1 MFMQFYLVFNANV
14 GNVLYICTMMNRKI
28 DTMEGTQPATLDR
41 SMPPAIRP
49 VSRFDMVRP
58 ERRKMA
64 NGMPLNVIRAGSQE
78 VVRLDILI
86 GGGQWHQTQALQALF
101 TNRMLREGTSTMT
114 SAQIAEKLDYYG
126 AWLELSSAV
135 NYGFIT
141 LYSLNKYFPRTLA
154 IIADMLMNPAFP
166 EKEMEVVVETNRQQF
181 LVNST
186 RVEVIARK
194 QFHRSLFGEEH
205 PFGRFARVED
215 YDRINPDVLREFYRK
230 YYHSG
235 NASVY
240 VSGKVTPEIIRCI
253 EEHLG
258 DAPWGENHGKAT
270 LQLVEPN
277 QTTEKRI
284 FVEKADALQSSLKM
298 GGFMMDR
305 SHPDFLKARVMVT
318 LFGGYFGSRLM
329 SNIREDK
336 GYTYGIG
343 AGIVNCPGSG
353 VLAITTEADN
363 RYIDSIIA
371 EVYHEM
377 DRMCNDLAPREEL
390 EMVRSYMLGDLCRS
404 YEGPFSLS
412 DAWIYVE
419 TAGLDDEFFT
429 RSVDAVRSVTA
440 DEIRALAQQYFRKEK
455 LIEVVAGKKMDFH
468 FASTEEK

>member
-1 MFMQFYLVFNANV
+1 M
-14 GNVLYICTMMNRKI
+14 
-28 DTMEGTQPATLDR
+28 TLDR
-41 SMPPAIRP
+41 TIPPSIRP
-49 VSRFDMVRP
+49 MSKFDMVRP
-58 ERRKMA
+58 ERRRMA
-64 NGMPLNVIRAGSQE
+64 NGMPLNIIRAGSQD
-78 VVRLDILI
+78 VVRFDILI

-101 TNRMLREGTSTMT
+101 TNRMLREGTSSMT

-154 IIADMLMNPAFP
+154 IIADMLMHPTFP
-166 EKEMEVVVETNRQQF
+166 DKEMEVVVETNRQQF

-194 QFHRSLFGEEH
+194 QLHRSLFGEAH
-205 PFGRFARVED
+205 PFGRFAQAED
-215 YDRINPDVLREFYRK
+215 YDRITPDVLREFYRK
-230 YYHSG
+230 YYHSD

-240 VSGKVTPEIIRCI
+240 VSGKVTPEIIRSI

-258 DAPWGENHGKAT
+258 NAPWGETRPMAS
-270 LQLVEPN
+270 LQLVEPC
-277 QTTEKRI
+277 QTTEKHI

-305 SHPDFLKARVMVT
+305 SHPDFLKSRVMVT

-363 RYIDSIIA
+363 RYIDAIIT
-371 EVYHEM
+371 EVYREM

-390 EMVRSYMLGDLCRS
+390 EMVRSYMLGDFCRS

-412 DAWIYVE
+412 DAWIYIE
-419 TAGLDDEFFT
+419 TAGLDDGFFA
-429 RSVDAVRSVTA
+429 RSVDAIRSVTS
-440 DEIRALAQQYFRKEK
+440 DEIRGLAQRYFRKEK
-455 LIEVVAGKKMDFH
+455 LIEVVAGKKV
-468 FASTEEK
+468 

>member
-1 MFMQFYLVFNANV
+1 M
-14 GNVLYICTMMNRKI
+14 
-28 DTMEGTQPATLDR
+28 R
-41 SMPPAIRP
+41 STPPPIRP
-49 VSRFDMVRP
+49 MTGFEILHP
-58 ERRKMA
+58 ERRKMK
-64 NGMPLNVIRAGSQE
+64 NGMPLNIIKAGSQE
-78 VVRLDILI
+78 VVRLDILV

-101 TNRMLREGTSTMT
+101 TNRMLREGTNSMT
-114 SAQIAEKLDYYG
+114 SSQIAEKLDYYG

-154 IIADMLMNPAFP
+154 IIAEMLMCPTFP
-166 EKEMEVVVETNRQQF
+166 EKELEVVVETNRQQF

-194 QFHRSLFGEEH
+194 QLHRSLFGEQH
-205 PFGRFARVED
+205 PFGRFAVEKD
-215 YDRINPDVLREFYRK
+215 YDRVTSDVLREFYQK

-235 NASVY
+235 NCSVY
-240 VSGKVTPEIIRCI
+240 VSGKVTPEIVRCI
-253 EEHLG
+253 EESIG
-258 DAPWGENHGKAT
+258 AAPWGDVRPVSP
-270 LQLVEPN
+270 LQLVEP
-277 QTTEKRI
+277 QTTTEKHV

-305 SHPDFLKARVMVT
+305 AHSDFLKARVMVT

-363 RYIDSIIA
+363 HYIDAIIT
-371 EVYHEM
+371 EVYREM
-377 DRMCNDLAPREEL
+377 DRMCNDLAPQEEL
-390 EMVRSYMLGDLCRS
+390 EMVKNYMLGDFCRS

-412 DAWIYVE
+412 DAWIYTE

-429 RSVDAVRSVTA
+429 RSLDAIRSITSE
-440 DEIRALAQQYFRKEK
+440 EIRTLAQRYFCKER
-455 LIEVVAGKKMDFH
+455 LIEVVAGKKV
-468 FASTEEK
+468 

>member
-1 MFMQFYLVFNANV
+1 MS
-14 GNVLYICTMMNRKI
+14 
-28 DTMEGTQPATLDR
+28 LDR
-41 SMPPAIRP
+41 RMPPPVRP
-49 VSRFDMVRP
+49 MGDFQIVRP
-58 ERRKMA
+58 ERRRMR

-101 TNRMLREGTSTMT
+101 TNRMLREGTCSMT
-114 SAQIAEKLDYYG
+114 SAQIAGKLDYYG

-135 NYGFIT
+135 NYGFVT
-141 LYSLNKYFPRTLA
+141 LYSLNKYFPDTLA

-166 EKEMEVVVETNRQQF
+166 EKELEVVVETNRQQF

-186 RVEVIARK
+186 RVEVLARK
-194 QFHRSLFGEEH
+194 QFHRSLFGVHH
-205 PFGRFARVED
+205 PFGRFAEASD
-215 YDRINPDVLREFYRK
+215 YDRVTPDVLREFYRQ

-235 NASVY
+235 NCSVY
-240 VSGKVTPEIIRCI
+240 VSGNVTPEIVRCI
-253 EEHLG
+253 ESGLG
-258 DAPWGENHGKAT
+258 DAPWGEIHRMPS
-270 LQLVEPN
+270 LELVSPC
-277 QTTEKRI
+277 QTTEKQV

-305 SHPDFLKARVMVT
+305 AHPDFLKARVMVT

-353 VLAITTEADN
+353 ILAITTEADN
-363 RYIDSIIA
+363 QYIDAIVK

-377 DRMCNDLAPREEL
+377 DRMCNDLAPQEEL
-390 EMVRSYMLGDLCRS
+390 EMVRSYMLGDFCRS

-412 DAWIYVE
+412 EAWIYVE
-419 TAGLDDEFFT
+419 TAALDDDFFARSLESI
-429 RSVDAVRSVTA
+429 RSVDSE
-440 DEIRALAQQYFRKEK
+440 EIRTLAQRYFCKEK
-455 LIEVVAGKKMDFH
+455 LIEVVAGKKM
-468 FASTEEK
+468 